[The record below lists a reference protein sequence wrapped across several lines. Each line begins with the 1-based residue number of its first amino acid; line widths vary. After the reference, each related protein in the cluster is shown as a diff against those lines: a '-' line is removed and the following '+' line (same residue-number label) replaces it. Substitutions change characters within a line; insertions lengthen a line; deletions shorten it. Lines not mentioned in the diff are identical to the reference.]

1 MKIDDAIKS
10 LLEVKKRGVKNIIFA
25 HWEADLFDKKDDK
38 DWEAICEHIDDK
50 MDWGHTW
57 ESLDNHIGEAELRPN
72 SATAEEIY
80 DRNQTVMASFF
91 DDPRY
96 GKQKKEP
103 ELIDDIIKA
112 MMQAEGVDE
121 LPQKIED
128 AIREQIIDGL
138 T

>member
-10 LLEVKKRGVKNIIFA
+10 LIEVKKRGVKNIIFA
-25 HWEADLFDKKDDK
+25 HWEADLFDKQDDK
-38 DWEAICEHIDDK
+38 DWETICEHIDSN
-50 MDWGHTW
+50 MDWSSTFD
-57 ESLDNHIGEAELRPN
+57 SISQSMDLMTTT
-72 SATAEEIY
+72 TAESIY
-80 DRNQTVMASFF
+80 DRNQPVMASFF

-103 ELIDDIIKA
+103 ELVDDIIKA

-121 LPQKIED
+121 FTKKIED
-128 AIREQIIDGL
+128 SIREQIIDGL